1 VSALPLPLRGV
12 RVVDASQFVAGPYAA
27 KCLAALG
34 ADVIKVERPPAG
46 ELGRIMPYSVRGQS
60 GYYLQQNM
68 GKKGLCVDLKDP
80 RGRDLVRRLAARS
93 DVLVENFR
101 PGVLDRLGLGY
112 ADLVALNPSLVYCSI
127 SAYGRLGPDAGKPG
141 FGILAEAQSGVMSLV
156 GLPGD
161 KPPVLR
167 LAVADGLTG
176 AHAVAAVCATLYG
189 RQATGRGRHIDLA
202 LFDCMVALHDFGI
215 QHYTL
220 SGGRDIA
227 TRSGYDVREA
237 TPYGVFEAR
246 DGYLVI
252 CAHMAGTWR
261 AMARLMGGET
271 LAADPRFHDSPGRNA
286 HREEILERI
295 EAWTMAQESVAA
307 CLKRLEEAGVPAA
320 PVQTVDQVVAD
331 PQVRA
336 RGLLVEQE
344 HPALGKTELPGVP
357 LRFAEG
363 PLALGRAPLLGEHNR
378 EIARD
383 LGYADP
389 DIAALERDGVLHS
402 DPASTTER

>member
-1 VSALPLPLRGV
+1 MSALPLPLHGV

-27 KCLAALG
+27 RCLAALG
-34 ADVIKVERPPAG
+34 AEVIKVERPPTG
-46 ELGRIMPYSVRGQS
+46 ELGRMMPYSVRGQS

-68 GKKGLCVDLKDP
+68 GKKGLCVDLKEP
-80 RGRDLVRRLAARS
+80 RGCELVKRLAARS

-112 ADLVALNPSLVYCSI
+112 GDLESLNPGLVYCSI
-127 SAYGRLGPDAGKPG
+127 SAYGRMGPDAGKPG

-156 GLPGD
+156 GLPGE

-176 AHAVAAVCATLYG
+176 AHAVAAVCAALYG

-252 CAHMAGTWR
+252 CAHMPDTWR
-261 AMARLMGGET
+261 AMARLMGGEA
-271 LAADPRFHDSPGRNA
+271 LSADSRFHDAPGRNA
-286 HREEILERI
+286 HRDEILERI
-295 EAWTMAQESVAA
+295 EAWTMAQESVTE
-307 CLKRLEEAGVPAA
+307 CLRRLDEAGVPAA

-331 PQVRA
+331 PQVKE
-336 RGLLVEQE
+336 RGLLVEHE
-344 HPALGKTELPGVP
+344 HPVVGKTELPGVP
-357 LRFAEG
+357 IRFAGG

-378 EIARD
+378 QIARE
-383 LGYADP
+383 LGYAEP
-389 DIAALERDGVLHS
+389 DIAALERDGVLRS
-402 DPASTTER
+402 EPATSTER